1 MLIYLFI
8 IAIVYEIARTVGN
21 IVSYR
26 SMKRTNEEKAPEDP
40 SRVTPEIF
48 DLAFGITIGIRITI
62 AILAA
67 FGLFIGGPVG
77 IVFAALMVLANAVE
91 TFAGVI
97 SWAKGTRAAMGLA
110 VYHFTMMMLFTW
122 CVAKALQ
129 ASHVW

>member
-8 IAIVYEIARTVGN
+8 ITIVYEIARTVGN
-21 IVSYR
+21 IVNYR

-40 SRVTPEIF
+40 ARVNPEIF

-62 AILAA
+62 ALVAA
-67 FGLFIGGPVG
+67 FGLFIGGHAG
-77 IVFAALMVLANAVE
+77 IACAVTMVLANAVE
-91 TFAGVI
+91 TFAAVI

>member
-8 IAIVYEIARTVGN
+8 ITVVYEILRIARD
-21 IVSYR
+21 IVKYR
-26 SMKRTNEEKAPEDP
+26 SMKRANEEKEPDDPARVSPEN
-40 SRVTPEIF
+40 F
-48 DLAFGITIGIRITI
+48 DVAFGIALGIRAAI
-62 AILAA
+62 ALLAA